1 MGSPEHHEGFCVSLR
16 PAGCCLSCPKCPTSW
31 LWRWPD
37 LPPVS
42 LQTLWRTE
50 KHCPVQGFWSCPRL
64 CSSRDFLR
72 SSQHTVLTDQSLI
85 LEPTMP
91 PLLSIMPL
99 LIMPLL
105 SIMPQPITPLL
116 STLLQPITPPLSTL
130 LQPITLSQLTLMSLL
145 LTPTPTL
152 LLMTTPSLLSML

>member
-50 KHCPVQGFWSCPRL
+50 KHCPVQGFWSCPRFCPC
-64 CSSRDFLR
+64 CSSL
-72 SSQHTVLTDQSLI
+72 
-85 LEPTMP
+85 PCC
-91 PLLSIMPL
+91 
-99 LIMPLL
+99 
-105 SIMPQPITPLL
+105 
-116 STLLQPITPPLSTL
+116 
-130 LQPITLSQLTLMSLL
+130 
-145 LTPTPTL
+145 
-152 LLMTTPSLLSML
+152 PSLSCPRCPPCPSLSCPYCPRCSSLSRPYRPRCSSLSRPHCPRCSCLPR